1 MRVIAGKFRSRSL
14 KSLKGLALRPTSDRL
29 RETLFNVLAERVADA
44 RFVDAFAGTGAVGIE
59 ALSRGAREVIFIE
72 NHVPAVALIRK
83 NLRALGIQSLGSV
96 LALDTLRGLQR
107 LVANPPAAWSLVD
120 IVYLDPPYAAA
131 QDYRRVLTFLGAAP
145 FLAEG
150 SLVIVEHRSSV
161 ELPETFG
168 NLSRVRVLRQGDATL
183 SFYRFTSNDLR
194 AAPES

>member
-83 NLRALGIQSLGSV
+83 NLQALGIQSLGSV

-107 LVANPPAAWSLVD
+107 LVANPPAASSLVD

-131 QDYRRVLTFLGAAP
+131 QDYRRVLAFLGAAP
-145 FLAEG
+145 FLAQG
-150 SLVIVEHRSSV
+150 SLVIAEHRSSV

-183 SFYRFTSNDLR
+183 SFYRFTSNDLQ

>member
-29 RETLFNVLAERVADA
+29 RETLFNVLAELVADA

-83 NLRALGIQSLGSV
+83 NLQALGIQSLGSV

-107 LVANPPAAWSLVD
+107 LVANPPAASSLVD

-150 SLVIVEHRSSV
+150 SLVIAEHRSSV